1 MSLRIAW
8 QVLKKDLRLGP
19 RSPILLW
26 AIVFPIVG
34 TFVVQVVFGS
44 LFAPAPR
51 LGMVDEGGS
60 QVAVEMAAVE
70 GIETRLVDDEPT
82 LTRLVRDNDLDAGLV
97 LPAGFD
103 AAVRAGEQPELH
115 FFVGGESLAS
125 NRLILA
131 VTTLD
136 AVRTIE
142 GITPPVDGKIVAT
155 GEPVLPMSSRMTPLL
170 VLFAL
175 LIAGVFVP
183 AFSIVQERESG
194 TMTALLVSPARGI
207 DVLAAKAVMGLV
219 LAFLMTLVTL
229 WLNDALGT
237 QPAALLLS
245 VLVGSLMLAE
255 VGLLFG
261 SGAKDSKTLFAL
273 MKSVN
278 ILLFA
283 PVIFYIFPDWP
294 GWIAQIFPT
303 YWIIDPIY
311 EIATQDAGVGDI
323 AGQLAVALA
332 ICVVLVPVV
341 VVLSR
346 RMTQQVV
353 AAA

>member
-1 MSLRIAW
+1 MNLRIAW
-8 QVLKKDLRLGP
+8 HVLLKDLRLGP

-26 AIVFPIVG
+26 AIVFPVVG
-34 TFVVQVVFGS
+34 TLLVQIVFGS
-44 LFAPAPR
+44 LFVPQPR
-51 LGMVDEGGS
+51 LGIVDEGGS
-60 QVAVEMAAVE
+60 QVAVVMADVE
-70 GIETRLVDDEPT
+70 GIATTLVETEEDLTALVKT
-82 LTRLVRDNDLDAGLV
+82 NDLDAGLV
-97 LPAGFD
+97 LPTGFD
-103 AAVRAGEQPELH
+103 ARIQAGEQPPLQ

-136 AVRTIE
+136 AVRAIE
-142 GITPPVDGKIVAT
+142 GSTPPVDVVVISSGD
-155 GEPVLPMSSRMTPLL
+155 PVLPMSSRMMPLL

-194 TMTALLVSPARGI
+194 TMTALLVSPARGV
-207 DVLAAKAVMGLV
+207 DVLAAKAAMGVV

-229 WLNDALGT
+229 WLNDALGS

-245 VLVGSLMLAE
+245 VAVGALMLAE

-261 SGAKDSKTLFAL
+261 GGAKDSKTLFAL

-294 GWIAQIFPT
+294 QWIAQLFPT
-303 YWIIDPIY
+303 YWIINPIF
-311 EIATQDAGVGDI
+311 EVAIQDAGLGDI
-323 AGQLAVALA
+323 AGQLLVALV
-332 ICVVLVPVV
+332 ICAALAPLVVMV
-341 VVLSR
+341 SR

>member
-1 MSLRIAW
+1 MNLRIAW

-26 AIVFPIVG
+26 AIVFPLVG
-34 TFVVQVVFGS
+34 TFVVQIVFGS
-44 LFAPAPR
+44 LFAPQPR
-51 LGMVDEGGS
+51 LGIVDEAGS
-60 QVAVEMAAVE
+60 QVAAEMAAVE
-70 GIETRLVDDEPT
+70 GIDLRLLDEEAA
-82 LTRLVRDNDLDAGLV
+82 LTQLVRDNDLDAGLV

-103 AAVRAGEQPELH
+103 EQIRAGEQPPLQ

-136 AVRTIE
+136 AVRTVE
-142 GITPPVDGKIVAT
+142 GATAPVEVELVAS
-155 GEPVLPMSSRMTPLL
+155 GEPVLPMSSRMMPLL

-194 TMTALLVSPARGI
+194 TMTALLVSPARGV

-237 QPAALLLS
+237 QPAALLLA
-245 VLVGSLMLAE
+245 VLVGALMLAE
-255 VGLLFG
+255 IGLLFG

-294 GWIAQIFPT
+294 QWIAQIFPT
-303 YWIIDPIY
+303 YWIINPIF
-311 EIATQDAGVGDI
+311 EVAIQDAGVADVI
-323 AGQLAVALA
+323 GQLAVALV
-332 ICVVLVPVV
+332 ICIVLVPFVV
-341 VVLSR
+341 LLSR

>member
-1 MSLRIAW
+1 MNLRIAW

-34 TFVVQVVFGS
+34 TLVVQVVFGS

-51 LGMVDEGGS
+51 LGIVDEDSS
-60 QVAVEMAAVE
+60 QVAAEMAAVPGVE
-70 GIETRLVDDEPT
+70 LRMVDDEPT
-82 LTRLVRDNDLDAGLV
+82 LTQLVQDDDLDAGLV

-103 AAVRAGEQPELH
+103 AAVQSGQQPPLQ

-136 AVRTIE
+136 AVRALE
-142 GITPPVDGKIVAT
+142 GTTPPVDVEVVST
-155 GEPVLPMSSRMTPLL
+155 GEPLLPMSSRMTPLL

-194 TMTALLVSPARGI
+194 TMTALLVSPARGV

-245 VLVGSLMLAE
+245 VAVGALMLAE
-255 VGLLFG
+255 IGLLFG
-261 SGAKDSKTLFAL
+261 GGARDSKTLFAL

-294 GWIAQIFPT
+294 QWIAQIFPT
-303 YWIIDPIY
+303 YWIINPIF
-311 EIATQDAGVGDI
+311 EVATQDAGLTDI
-323 AGQLAVALA
+323 AGQLVVALV
-332 ICVVLVPVV
+332 ICAVLVPAVV
-341 VVLSR
+341 VVSR